1 MPDGTPLPHLHVASD
16 RLCTYCARRT
26 SCGASAS
33 PLSGRSRVIDGRKVL
48 PIKARTAPGFGE
60 RVLASRVPTCGSG
73 RFLVETLGQQLNRFP
88 KEYSRFGFRR
98 SCSQARLRAHESE
111 YFGGTLV
118 YMLG

>member
-1 MPDGTPLPHLHVASD
+1 LTAGKCS
-16 RLCTYCARRT
+16 
-26 SCGASAS
+26 
-33 PLSGRSRVIDGRKVL
+33 RSRPEQHQGLARGYWL
-48 PIKARTAPGFGE
+48 PEF
-60 RVLASRVPTCGSG
+60 LSCGSG

-118 YMLG
+118 YMLGVNLRYENVRAIFSISRAQQCANLGMAGTACAIFL